1 MFIMQDYDEFRNCST
16 SSLFGELTLFHQ
28 NGMLEKMSLV
38 PRISPAIPAAF
49 LWQI

>member
-1 MFIMQDYDEFRNCST
+1 MFVMQDYDEFRSCST
-16 SSLFGELTLFHQ
+16 SALFGELTLSHQ

-38 PRISPAIPAAF
+38 PRISPAIPATS